1 MSHYLPTKLRKAGS
15 QTTGTY
21 ADPAST
27 AKAVRPQRESDTWTE
42 LTSDCRIK
50 ERLDK
55 EENLEKKGR
64 LDQANRPC

>member
-27 AKAVRPQRESDTWTE
+27 AKAVRFTQSDT
-42 LTSDCRIK
+42 
-50 ERLDK
+50 
-55 EENLEKKGR
+55 
-64 LDQANRPC
+64 